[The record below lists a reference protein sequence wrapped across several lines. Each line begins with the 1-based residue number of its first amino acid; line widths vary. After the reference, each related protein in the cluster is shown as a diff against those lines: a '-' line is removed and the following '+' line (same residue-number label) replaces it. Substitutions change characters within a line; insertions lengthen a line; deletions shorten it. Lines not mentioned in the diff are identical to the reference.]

1 MARRVGFVLVFV
13 GLFLLFFGLFER
25 FYAYPRLKK
34 APLDQYSEPVAT
46 GTGTYFNRSPD
57 NLAEVSGAQL
67 KNVRIVRGDVAAG
80 TDEVAVWDSFNS
92 TIDTADQGVITA
104 TQERI
109 ALDRVTAQSVQC
121 CG

>member
-34 APLDQYSEPVAT
+34 APLDQYSSPVAT

-57 NLAEVSGAQL
+57 KLAEVTGAQL
-67 KNVRIVRGDVAAG
+67 MNKRIVRATSRPAPTRSRSG
-80 TDEVAVWDSFNS
+80 TPS
-92 TIDTADQGVITA
+92 TARSTPPTRA
-104 TQERI
+104 
-109 ALDRVTAQSVQC
+109 
-121 CG
+121 